1 MNEWLGREITS
12 LNLHSS
18 IVNTEKIHGCHLLNV
33 TEKLC
38 KSAMNC
44 RNGEIKDIT
53 SPRKL
58 LHDEE
63 FTSKFL
69 ITQRNF
75 HIHLKKSLSMLL
87 KSIEGQSHLPAVVVS
102 HTADCQKKYEK
113 QRDEE
118 LGMSI
123 NVGKFFFSSFRF
135 SLFALRRRASHDKKV
150 PSMSL
155 DVKFSSSSRTFQT
168 GYLET
173 SRCCRVKVTSKDDD
187 GMRWW
192 HFQLVE
198 HSLRRLDFITHSAAI
213 EIYRNEFD
221 VV

>member
-63 FTSKFL
+63 FTSKFR

-113 QRDEE
+113 KRDEE

-123 NVGKFFFSSFRF
+123 NVGKFFFSLLS
-135 SLFALRRRASHDKKV
+135 ASHYSRFDDVRHTIKKFLRCL
-150 PSMSL
+150 SMSNFPRL
-155 DVKFSSSSRTFQT
+155 PRLSRRDIWK
-168 GYLET
+168 LP
-173 SRCCRVKVTSKDDD
+173 
-187 GMRWW
+187 
-192 HFQLVE
+192 
-198 HSLRRLDFITHSAAI
+198 
-213 EIYRNEFD
+213 D
-221 VV
+221 VVEWK